1 MITRH
6 RRWQSVD
13 ALDAVDPHRQAVP
26 LIGQRNATFNFGLI
40 LESKI
45 GRPGLGQGGT
55 LMNPTRELDTA
66 MRIARDIDELDELEH
81 LLGRNKDARRKVVRL
96 RSRR

>member
-1 MITRH
+1 
-6 RRWQSVD
+6 
-13 ALDAVDPHRQAVP
+13 
-26 LIGQRNATFNFGLI
+26 
-40 LESKI
+40 
-45 GRPGLGQGGT
+45 
-55 LMNPTRELDTA
+55 MNPTRELDTA